1 MRKLILASNSNYRRQ
16 LLEKLQL
23 EFACCGSNVDES
35 PASNEHPQTMALRLA
50 IAKAYAIRDNFP
62 NHLIIGSDQV
72 AALDNILLGKPGN
85 RDNAFQQLK
94 VQSGKKV
101 SFYTGICVL
110 DSRGGEFRTDI
121 DKCEVYFRTLSDA
134 QIDRYLDK
142 EQPFDCAG
150 SFKSEGYGITLFS
163 KIAGD
168 DPNSLI
174 GLPLIKLVNLLEA
187 FGLTIP

>member
-1 MRKLILASNSNYRRQ
+1 MRKLILASSSIYRRQ

-23 EFACCGSNVDES
+23 EFFCRASHVDES
-35 PASNEHPQTMALRLA
+35 PGINENPSALALRLA
-50 IAKAYAIRDNFP
+50 TAKAHAIRDDYS

-72 AALDNILLGKPGN
+72 ATFDDILLGKPGN

-94 VQSGKKV
+94 AQSGKKV

-110 DSRGGEFRTDI
+110 DSHSGEFKTELDCC
-121 DKCEVYFRTLSDA
+121 DVYFRPLSGA

-150 SFKSEGYGITLFS
+150 SFKSESYGITLFD
-163 KIAGD
+163 KIVGE
-168 DPNSLI
+168 DPNSLV
-174 GLPLIKLVNLLEA
+174 GLPLIKLAKLLND
-187 FGLTIP
+187 FGLSLP